1 MVAAI
6 WSSRC
11 SSVGRRKFITL
22 GGAAGAGFRLVR
34 LAVLARSNL
43 SHMSLRSREHFHP
56 LAPLKAALRA
66 APDFCSNLLGLT
78 GAEER
83 GLPRSRRTRRKAPVC
98 FGHALF
104 GATP

>member
-43 SHMSLRSREHFHP
+43 SHMSLRSREHF
-56 LAPLKAALRA
+56 RA
-66 APDFCSNLLGLT
+66 AIPTTIATQTARPMVPVGLDGERQLLRTGLRQGVGRIRSSAQNATFCP
-78 GAEER
+78 AI
-83 GLPRSRRTRRKAPVC
+83 
-98 FGHALF
+98 
-104 GATP
+104 